1 MAYAI
6 FAGWSTHG
14 RLTCPYCGS
23 DIEYFRLAH
32 GGKVTYFDCHRRWLP
47 RKHPFMSDKKYFIKN
62 IVVTKGPPKCLNASI
77 DAEVQ
82 GHEEE

>member
-1 MAYAI
+1 
-6 FAGWSTHG
+6 
-14 RLTCPYCGS
+14 
-23 DIEYFRLAH
+23 
-32 GGKVTYFDCHRRWLP
+32 
-47 RKHPFMSDKKYFIKN
+47 MSDKKYFIKN